1 MKDLKALKEEQLI
14 IKNNL
19 AELVDFISSE
29 EYFVLSDKEKNLIS
43 QQRAGMELYLS
54 ALTKRL
60 YENET
65 CFDYSGTLWPLILM
79 SFFNIPSYTP
89 STSPTLE
96 SLKKELDSQNTKEI

>member
-29 EYFVLSDKEKNLIS
+29 EYFALSDKEKNLIG
-43 QQRAGMELYLS
+43 QQRVGMELYLS

-65 CFDYSGTLWPLILM
+65 CFDCSGTLWPLMLM
-79 SFFNIPSYTP
+79 SFFNTSSYTP
-89 STSPTLE
+89 PTNPTLE
-96 SLKKELDSQNTKEI
+96 SLKKELDSQNTKEL